1 VTASQPRSTLRRSE
15 MPARHDFRPN
25 RDFTPRAARPKVAA
39 VSLAFPLAPL
49 VIAGGSNGTGL
60 ELARL
65 AGATG
70 REARIVDDPAPG
82 AELRAALDGAEAVA
96 LIPARTV
103 GSLAAQ
109 VKAALDTLG
118 DSAGA
123 PQVVLV
129 TGFSIGHGLEHALNT
144 PERLADRRRAESL
157 VRASGVPY
165 TIVRPTWLAAP
176 PRRPARTTDAGGV
189 GARLLHAPHRHA
201 RAGQPARGAQPRRAR
216 GAPGHRRLPA
226 SRLRRRGAARRRRGR
241 AAVGGRPAPARP
253 AARA

>member
-1 VTASQPRSTLRRSE
+1 

-70 REARIVDDPAPG
+70 REARIVDDPAPC

-109 VKAALDTLG
+109 VKAVLDTLG

-165 TIVRPTWLAAP
+165 TIVRPTWLTSDPPGHYAITLTQDPLADGMIARTDLAAVCLAAVSEP
-176 PRRPARTTDAGGV
+176 AARGTTFAVFAQPGPATRSWASVFAGLKPDAPAVRGRPAR
-189 GARLLHAPHRHA
+189 L
-201 RAGQPARGAQPRRAR
+201 
-216 GAPGHRRLPA
+216 A
-226 SRLRRRGAARRRRGR
+226 SRAA
-241 AAVGGRPAPARP
+241 
-253 AARA
+253 